1 MQPGPIDPD
10 TPLETLLEWIKRD
23 CLIIHGIAFGIGNDR
38 AASKLHDIADNI
50 ERISKHIEDGIEEE
64 L

>member
-23 CLIIHGIAFGIGNDR
+23 CLVLHGIAWGINNATAAPKIHGIA
-38 AASKLHDIADNI
+38 DNI
-50 ERISKHIEDGIEEE
+50 QRITKHIEDGIEEE